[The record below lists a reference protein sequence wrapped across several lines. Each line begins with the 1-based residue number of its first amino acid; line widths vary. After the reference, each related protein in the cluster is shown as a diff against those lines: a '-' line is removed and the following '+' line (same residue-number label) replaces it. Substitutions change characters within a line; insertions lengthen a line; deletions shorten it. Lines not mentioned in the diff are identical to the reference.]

1 MPHPVRR
8 ALIPAL
14 VILGLV
20 VLMAWPATAAPVSY
34 DVDKG
39 HSALLFRI
47 KHVDVGY
54 TYGRFNDFSGL
65 LVVDDANLAGS
76 RVEITA
82 KIESVDTNDAKRD
95 QHLKSPDFFNVAQ
108 FPLMTFKSTS
118 ITKTRRR
125 LHRCSGNL
133 TLHGVT
139 KALTVTMKK
148 TGEGD
153 DPWGKHRIGFEG
165 ARCRS
170 SARLRHGQ
178 AAAGRRRHRVGDRR
192 RRGHPQVGVTH
203 HAGTH
208 R

>member
-8 ALIPAL
+8 VLVAAL
-14 VILGLV
+14 VILLV
-20 VLMAWPATAAPVSY
+20 ALMAWPASAAPESY

-65 LVVDDANLAGS
+65 LVVDDANLAGA

-82 KIESVDTNDAKRD
+82 KLESVDTNDAKRD

-118 ITKTRRR
+118 ITKTGDDYKVQ
-125 LHRCSGNL
+125 GNL

-148 TGEGD
+148 TGEGE
-153 DPWGKHRIGFEG
+153 DPWGNHRIGFEG
-165 ARCRS
+165 QMSFKRS
-170 SARLRHGQ
+170 DFGMDKLPQ
-178 AAAGRRRHRVGDRR
+178 AVGDT
-192 RRGHPQVGVTH
+192 VWVTV
-203 HAGTH
+203 AVEGI
-208 R
+208 RK

>member
-1 MPHPVRR
+1 MPHSVRR
-8 ALIPAL
+8 VLIAAL
-14 VILGLV
+14 VFVLV
-20 VLMAWPATAAPVSY
+20 ALMAWPAAAAPETY

-65 LVVDDANLAGS
+65 LVVDDANLAAA

-82 KIESVDTNDAKRD
+82 KLESVDTNDAKRD

-118 ITKTRRR
+118 VTKTGDDYKVQ
-125 LHRCSGNL
+125 GNL

-153 DPWGKHRIGFEG
+153 DPWGNHRIGFEG
-165 ARCRS
+165 QMSFKRADFGMDK
-170 SARLRHGQ
+170 LPQ
-178 AAAGRRRHRVGDRR
+178 AVGDT
-192 RRGHPQVGVTH
+192 VWVTV
-203 HAGTH
+203 AVEGI
-208 R
+208 RK